1 MARIRS
7 VHPSLFT
14 DEAWVSCSPLAR
26 VFYIGLMTVADDQ
39 GLFEWKALQLKM
51 QVLPADSAD
60 VPALLE
66 ELVSVD
72 LIAELNSGGKRLGAI
87 RYFRRFQRPKKPNSI
102 FVLPE
107 EWRTYVGLKADGSE
121 LADSEDGPVPNQFP
135 TSAEKSP
142 QMEDGG
148 GRREDG
154 REESNDPSLAASAPA
169 ARSNSSKKVG
179 LPKGYP
185 DDDAVAEAERWIAD
199 AGVKLDA
206 RAQAKRFR
214 SHALSNGRKLAD
226 WTEGWRGWIE
236 IECENA
242 PKAAA
247 AEPAKASPLTWDGP
261 QDVWDDCVAAMG
273 EAYTRTYLGRSTW
286 QASPPAILAR
296 NRMGADVLAKA
307 ALGVDVIPPTSGA
320 RK

>member
-39 GLFEWKALQLKM
+39 GLFEWKPLQLKM
-51 QVLPADSAD
+51 QVLPADAAD
-60 VPALLE
+60 VPALLA
-66 ELVSVD
+66 ELIDVN
-72 LIAELNSGGKRLGAI
+72 LIAELTSAGKRLGAI
-87 RYFRRFQRPKKPNSI
+87 RYFRRFQRPKKPNAI

-107 EWRTYVGLKADGSE
+107 EWRTYVDLRADGSE
-121 LADSEDGPVPNQFP
+121 LADVADDQVPNRFP
-135 TSAEKSP
+135 TGGEKSP

-169 ARSNSSKKVG
+169 ARSNGSKG
-179 LPKGYP
+179 LLPKGYP
-185 DDDAVAEAERWIAD
+185 DAAAIAEAEAWIAE

-206 RAQAKRFR
+206 TAQAKRFR

-226 WTEGWRGWIE
+226 WAEGWRGWID
-236 IECENA
+236 IACEDA
-242 PKAAA
+242 PRVAT
-247 AEPAKASPLTWDGP
+247 AEPATAGPVIWDGP
-261 QDVWDDCVAAMG
+261 SDIWDRCLAAMG
-273 EAYTRTYLGRSTW
+273 EAMTRTYLGRCTW
-286 QASPPAILAR
+286 QAQPPAIIAR
-296 NRMGADVLAKA
+296 TRIAADQLAKA
-307 ALGVDVIPPTSGA
+307 GLGATVIPPQSGA

>member
-39 GLFEWKALQLKM
+39 GLFEWKPLQLKM
-51 QVLPADSAD
+51 QVLPADAAD
-60 VPALLE
+60 VPALLA
-66 ELVSVD
+66 ELIDVN
-72 LIAELNSGGKRLGAI
+72 LIAELMSAGKRLGAI

-121 LADSEDGPVPNQFP
+121 LADVEDGQVPNQFP
-135 TSAEKSP
+135 TSGEKSP

-154 REESNDPSLAASAPA
+154 REESIDPSLATSAPA
-169 ARSNSSKKVG
+169 ARSKSGKT
-179 LPKGYP
+179 LIPKGYP
-185 DDDAVAEAERWIAD
+185 DEAAIAEAEGWIAE

-206 RAQAKRFR
+206 EAQSKRFR
-214 SHALSNGRKLAD
+214 SHALQNERQLVD
-226 WTEGWRGWIE
+226 WAEAWRGWIQ
-236 IECENA
+236 IASENA
-242 PKAAA
+242 PRVAAIT
-247 AEPAKASPLTWDGP
+247 PATSAPVIWDGP
-261 QDVWDDCVAAMG
+261 QAIWDRCVEAIG
-273 EAYTRTYLGRSTW
+273 EAYTRTYLGRSSW
-286 QASPPAILAR
+286 QAEPPAILTRTRTA
-296 NRMGADVLAKA
+296 ADRLAKA
-307 ALGVDVIPPTSGA
+307 GLGVPVIPPKSGA